1 MEDLDLTLPTMW
13 ADHHVLAVR
22 DALRDAPGVGEV
34 VASSLDKTVRV
45 TLDPAVTAAGAVR
58 DLLTAAGYPPGELSE
73 AGTALKDKP
82 AWARLGKR
90 VTATDPVD
98 LSMSG
103 DYRRY

>member
-1 MEDLDLTLPTMW
+1 MEDLVLTLPTMW

-22 DALRDAPGVGEV
+22 DALRDAPGVADV
-34 VASSLDKTVRV
+34 VASSLDKTLHL
-45 TLDPAVTAAGAVR
+45 TLDPAVTTVGAVN
-58 DLLTAAGYPPGELSE
+58 DLLTAAGYPAGDAPE
-73 AGTALKDKP
+73 AGEALKNKP
-82 AWARLGKR
+82 AWAQLGRR